1 MNQNIPPDAPASS
14 AMDSGRP
21 APLKSSGRSVFSRQF
36 EKFIETFIFCCG
48 TTSIVFVALIFIFIF
63 KEAFPLLL
71 KYPLAKFFLGKEW
84 TPVTTSSSV
93 LPDFGLIPL
102 LLSSLLVTIGAVV
115 IAIPLGVT
123 TAIFIAEIA
132 PKRVR
137 ALLKSVIELLAA
149 LPSVVLGFFGTA
161 VLLPFLQNALNLG
174 RGDSMIA
181 GSITLAFMAIPT
193 IATISEDA
201 LVAVPRDVREGSLGL
216 GATHWQTIWRV
227 QVPAAFSGI
236 VAAVMLGVGRA
247 IGETMVVLMV
257 TGNGVGSHLSALM
270 TQPGADLAQQW
281 KTDPNNAIAAIV
293 GSFQHTFGA
302 YTEVCR
308 TITATIA
315 AEMGEITPGDLHYN
329 ALFMLGVVL
338 FVLTFLI
345 NLAADAALRKAGSRR

>member
-1 MNQNIPPDAPASS
+1 MSQGTVDGIGGADVGGRAPLRA
-14 AMDSGRP
+14 SGRT
-21 APLKSSGRSVFSRQF
+21 VFSRRF
-36 EKFIETFIFCCG
+36 EKLIESFIFFCG
-48 TTSIVFVALIFIFIF
+48 ITSVLFVALIFIFIF

-71 KYPLAKFFLGKEW
+71 KYPFAKFFLGTEW
-84 TPVTTSSSV
+84 TPVTTSSAI

-102 LLSSLLVTIGAVV
+102 LLSSVLVTLGAVV
-115 IAIPLGVT
+115 IAVPLGVM
-123 TAIFIAEIA
+123 TALFIAEIA
-132 PKRVR
+132 PPKIR
-137 ALLKSVIELLAA
+137 AVLKSVIELLAA

-161 VLLPFLQNALNLG
+161 VLLPVLQNGLNLG
-174 RGDSMIA
+174 RGDTMLA
-181 GSITLAFMAIPT
+181 GAITLAFMAVPT

-201 LVAVPRDVREGSLGL
+201 LAAVPRDVREGSLGL

-257 TGNGVGSHLSALM
+257 TGNGVGTHLSALM
-270 TQPGADLAQQW
+270 KEPGAELATQW
-281 KTDPNNAIAAIV
+281 KTDPNNLFATV
-293 GSFQHTFGA
+293 LGTFQHVFGA

-345 NLAADAALRKAGSRR
+345 NMAADAALRKAGARR